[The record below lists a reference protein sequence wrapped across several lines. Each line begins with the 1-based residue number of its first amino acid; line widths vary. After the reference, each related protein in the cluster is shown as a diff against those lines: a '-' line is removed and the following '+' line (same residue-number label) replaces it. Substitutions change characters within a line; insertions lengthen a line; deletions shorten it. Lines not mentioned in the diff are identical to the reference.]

1 MAGVWGRWWPD
12 LLAQKKPGPGG
23 TGQGEAPRAVQT
35 WRLPSSKA
43 ATFGDD
49 YLIKA
54 PVPYFVKFLPKFFDK
69 KYILAIFTPQKHI
82 PASSKETG
90 IVPHTPCMCGFFLAQ
105 PRQEDVSIHSRPVRR
120 LTPRPTDRGRADCPS
135 LKGGVTEKDFI
146 GSAVLSTTLF
156 PLKGGG
162 LKPQRNF

>member
-1 MAGVWGRWWPD
+1 MTQKFELKWDIVTLYGMQTIKWPYPPVAGVWGRWWPD

-105 PRQEDVSIHSRPVRR
+105 PRQEDMKRILRQAYKHFFVKPGGKFFQKKQWPG
-120 LTPRPTDRGRADCPS
+120 PR
-135 LKGGVTEKDFI
+135 
-146 GSAVLSTTLF
+146 
-156 PLKGGG
+156 
-162 LKPQRNF
+162 

>member
-1 MAGVWGRWWPD
+1 M
-12 LLAQKKPGPGG
+12 QTKKPGPGG
-23 TGQGEAPRAVQT
+23 TGQGGAPRAVQA
-35 WRLPSSKA
+35 WCSLSSKA

-90 IVPHTPCMCGFFLAQ
+90 TVPHAMYVWIFSCPTTTRGCFNPQ
-105 PRQEDVSIHSRPVRR
+105 S
-120 LTPRPTDRGRADCPS
+120 PRPPTDSEAD
-135 LKGGVTEKDFI
+135 G
-146 GSAVLSTTLF
+146 
-156 PLKGGG
+156 
-162 LKPQRNF
+162 

>member
-1 MAGVWGRWWPD
+1 MIKKFELKWDIITLYGMQTIKWPYPPVAGVWGRWWPD

-69 KYILAIFTPQKHI
+69 KYILAIFTPQKTYTRLFKRDGYSTTHAMFVWI
-82 PASSKETG
+82 FSCPT
-90 IVPHTPCMCGFFLAQ
+90 TT
-105 PRQEDVSIHSRPVRR
+105 RR
-120 LTPRPTDRGRADCPS
+120 CFNPQSPRPPTDSAAD
-135 LKGGVTEKDFI
+135 G
-146 GSAVLSTTLF
+146 
-156 PLKGGG
+156 
-162 LKPQRNF
+162 

>member
-1 MAGVWGRWWPD
+1 MGHRNAIWDADHKMAISSCGRSLGTVVAGSPCT
-12 LLAQKKPGPGG
+12 KKARSWGG

-105 PRQEDVSIHSRPVRR
+105 PRQEDMKRILRQAYKHFFVKPGGKFFQKKQWPG
-120 LTPRPTDRGRADCPS
+120 PR
-135 LKGGVTEKDFI
+135 
-146 GSAVLSTTLF
+146 
-156 PLKGGG
+156 
-162 LKPQRNF
+162 